1 MKTALLQFIR
11 ILKKEIVFT
20 VAILLAVLSSFFVP
34 VSADYLNYPD
44 YRVLALLFCLMF
56 VVAGFREQGVFRYL
70 GKLLVSH
77 AGNELQLEIIL
88 VLLCFFGSMWITN
101 DVALITFVP
110 FSMEILTSIK
120 KEKHLLTVIVLQT
133 IAANLGSMLTP
144 IGNPQNLYLYSLSGM
159 SFGSF
164 ICTMLPLTAVSLA
177 GLLLVLLLRGRKEGK
192 EVLPAVRDGEKS
204 VAMQKTDL
212 CLLGILFL
220 TAMGTVLRLIP
231 YGVPLAAVILVG
243 VLHFRKLFGRV
254 DYFLLGTFTGFFVFV
269 GNVQKIPAVS
279 RWIGE
284 LIQGKEFI
292 LSVLCSQVISN
303 VPATMLLSGFTGE
316 YEKLLWGVNVGGLGT
331 LIASLASLISYKF
344 YAVREDAQ
352 RGRYLLVF
360 TGYNLLFLLVLI
372 PIAAAG

>member
-1 MKTALLQFIR
+1 M
-11 ILKKEIVFT
+11 FT
-20 VAILLAVLSSFFVP
+20 VAIFLAFLSSFFVP
-34 VSADYLNYPD
+34 VSVEYLTYPD

-110 FSMEILTSIK
+110 FSIEILTSIK
-120 KEKHLLTVIVLQT
+120 KEKHLITVIVLQT
-133 IAANLGSMLTP
+133 IAANMGSMLTP

-164 ICTMLPLTAVSLA
+164 MTEMLLPVILSLA
-177 GLLLVLLLRGRKEGK
+177 GLLLVLLLRGKETGKEMLSDARKEKAGT
-192 EVLPAVRDGEKS
+192 
-204 VAMQKTDL
+204 AMHKTEL
-212 CLLGILFL
+212 CLLGLLFL
-220 TAMGTVLRLIP
+220 LAMGTVLRLLP
-231 YGVPLAAVILVG
+231 YGVPLVAVFLVG
-243 VLHFRKLFGRV
+243 LWRFRKLFGRV

-269 GNVQKIPAVS
+269 GNVQQIPMIS

-284 LIQGKEFI
+284 LIQGKEFV

-303 VPATMLLSGFTGE
+303 VPATMLLSGFTTE
-316 YEKLLWGVNVGGLGT
+316 YGKLLWGVNVGGLGT

-344 YAVREDAQ
+344 YAVREEAQ
-352 RGRYLLVF
+352 RGKYLLVF
-360 TGYNLLFLLVLI
+360 TAYNLLFLVGLVL
-372 PIAAAG
+372 AAAAWG